1 MCLNIRCDVFG
12 KKNLGSKQGP
22 ESPLAIFVDNKTPR
36 LTRLVPDSGGY
47 WNYFLSPFHPFTLPI
62 NPREMC

>member
-1 MCLNIRCDVFG
+1 MFLI